1 MKTQILSIA
10 MALGALAATTQQAT
24 ANNKLVER
32 NKAVEKMYNI
42 VTFEEKESLNK
53 EADLTF
59 ENWMTD
65 ASYWHLD
72 SETNSTTG
80 EPKLEALTLEPW
92 MSSDKAFK
100 IAQVETKKS
109 LENWMTD
116 NKLWR
121 FEK

>member
-10 MALGALAATTQQAT
+10 MALGALAATTQAT
-24 ANNKLVER
+24 ANNKPVER
-32 NKAVEKMYNI
+32 NKAVEKMYNT

-53 EADLTF
+53 ESDLSV

-72 SETNSTTG
+72 SETNSSTQYL
-80 EPKLEALTLEPW
+80 KLEALTLEPW

-100 IAQVETKKS
+100 IAQVETKNSFEK
-109 LENWMTD
+109 WMMD

>member
-72 SETNSTTG
+72 SETNSTTE

-121 FEK
+121 F

>member
-72 SETNSTTG
+72 SETNSTTE

-92 MSSDKAFK
+92 MSSDQAFK